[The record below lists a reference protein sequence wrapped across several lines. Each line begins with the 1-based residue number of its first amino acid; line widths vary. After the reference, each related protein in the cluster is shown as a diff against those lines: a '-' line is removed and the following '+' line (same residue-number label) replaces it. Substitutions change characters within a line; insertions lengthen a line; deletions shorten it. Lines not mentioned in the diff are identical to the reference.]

1 MNKFLGVCQA
11 AGEPAETLWVQ
22 GNSTALWVR
31 TYVGIGGYRDFIV
44 YFEADLGQGKVRS
57 DEVPCWMRRRL
68 VREGN
73 KLGAASGRG
82 GHRARQDMNNNNN
95 YRGD

>member
-31 TYVGIGGYRDFIV
+31 TYVEIGGYRDFIV

-57 DEVPCWMRRRL
+57 EVPCRMRRRL